1 MVWPAVKYTVSLSLS
16 VSVSLCSKMRKLI
29 YIFFVTK
36 KTQKI
41 ILVLLDF
48 DSLILGEITKTCS
61 VADSVGLF
69 TPTNGLVIEMLDVSA
84 AHKRQ
89 H

>member
-1 MVWPAVKYTVSLSLS
+1 M
-16 VSVSLCSKMRKLI
+16 
-29 YIFFVTK
+29 
-36 KTQKI
+36 
-41 ILVLLDF
+41 LLDF